1 MIRIVILAAA
11 IAPPLV
17 ILRYG
22 IAKAGANWRSEAVWN
37 AFLLGAISALG
48 AVACELA
55 LDHLLASGHWS
66 NAVAGSAAKAVFIA
80 AIPEESIK
88 FFVLVVLAE
97 KHVDVR
103 RYHDVIALGLA
114 VSLGFAT
121 LENFGYVISAGDW
134 KITAGL
140 RAITSIPGHAI
151 NGLAMGALLV
161 SARPDG
167 VKDAWGAKSA
177 LLVPVLLHAAYDFP
191 LFVIGKHIAKIW
203 FGAAWL
209 VVIAASSIFAIT
221 LCKRILARAGAADRA
236 AARDGATIE
245 MARRMMRS
253 GAIGLIAGHLL
264 PPPSARIESMAQAEI
279 AAD

>member
-17 ILRYG
+17 ILKYG

-37 AFLLGAISALG
+37 AFLLGAISAFA

-103 RYHDVIALGLA
+103 RFQDVIALGLA

-121 LENFGYVISAGDW
+121 LENFGYVIAAGDW
-134 KITAGL
+134 RIIAAL
-140 RAITSIPGHAI
+140 RAITSVPGHGI
-151 NGLAMGALLV
+151 DGLTMGALLV
-161 SARPDG
+161 SARLDG

-177 LLVPVLLHAAYDFP
+177 LLVPVLLHAAYDFA
-191 LFVIGKHIAKIW
+191 LFVIGKHIATIW

-209 VVIAASSIFAIT
+209 VVIVASAIFAIT
-221 LCKRILARAGAADRA
+221 LCRRVIARADAADRA
-236 AARDGATIE
+236 SSRDAAAIE
-245 MARRMMRS
+245 MLRQTMAS

-264 PPPSARIESMAQAEI
+264 PPPSTRIEAMAR
-279 AAD
+279 ADIGAD